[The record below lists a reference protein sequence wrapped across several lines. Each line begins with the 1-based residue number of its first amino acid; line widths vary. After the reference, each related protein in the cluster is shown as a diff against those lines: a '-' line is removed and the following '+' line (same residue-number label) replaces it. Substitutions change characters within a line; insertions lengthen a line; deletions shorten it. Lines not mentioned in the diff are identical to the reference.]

1 MEIDNEM
8 DESIMLKNKL
18 KNENEQV
25 ARYTL
30 R

>member
-1 MEIDNEM
+1 MDIDNEM